1 MISSKW
7 SGYRLE
13 PHRRFYILFL
23 KRKFDVYVRR
33 MKMHFYITLFGLWN
47 TSSYV
52 LWPFDKNL
60 IVYMLMFT
68 TSPYLFNLKLL
79 VPTWYIFS
87 ILSDVSVLLLSKLR
101 SIHLTYRPKYV
112 TESSRQKLSQ
122 RWRIEWGRKGAGT
135 SDNFGIDKTVSCQF
149 DVTY

>member
-1 MISSKW
+1 M
-7 SGYRLE
+7 LT
-13 PHRRFYILFL
+13 
-23 KRKFDVYVRR
+23 
-33 MKMHFYITLFGLWN
+33 TLL
-47 TSSYV
+47 
-52 LWPFDKNL
+52 
-60 IVYMLMFT
+60 
-68 TSPYLFNLKLL
+68 YLFNLKIL

-135 SDNFGIDKTVSCQF
+135 SNNFGIDKTVSCPIWCHLGCGISKTVGPKKQDFWPRINIIKRFLLKNPWMNYNLSKSANIILSKSIF
-149 DVTY
+149 DVKNKLNFKKI